1 MSTRDWARVK
11 SVVAQALDLPA
22 QERESF
28 VQRACGADAPL
39 LDEVRSLLDAA
50 GEGDSLPG
58 ARAVA
63 ALARDVVAAEDE
75 ELRALL
81 ERALAPQYEIV
92 RSLGRGG
99 MGAVFLARERS
110 LERMV
115 AVKVLRPDLAASPES
130 RERFRREARVA
141 AQLSHPGIVPLYAF
155 GEAGA
160 DPHGPGPGLWWF
172 VMGYVAGEPLAERL
186 RLRGR
191 LPHEE
196 ATRLLRQLAEALDHA
211 HVQGVV
217 HRDLKPA
224 NVLLDDA
231 GGRAVLADFGISK
244 MRGDDALTL
253 TGVVVGTPSWMSP
266 EQAAG
271 LASVDERSDLYS
283 LGAVGWAMLTGR
295 EPPREGATVAA
306 LRALA
311 PDVPPAVAEV
321 VVRCLAHDPARRPP
335 NARAVADAL
344 AGAAGDLPR
353 LPEGLRELPGFGP
366 YAITWA
372 IAWSVLAAVAF
383 EGTVERALLLLVA
396 LIVPLGLA
404 LHVWLA
410 GRHGLGAT
418 ELARIALWPPE
429 WWGMWWPRALRR
441 PADLWSRL
449 PAPARLVRLVLS
461 VFLVAL
467 PALLLAR
474 RRLDAWPSLVE
485 SLAAALVAVAG
496 LATGGAL
503 LWAARRGLGLADAV
517 RLLLGSTVAGD
528 AWRAPKLAALLLSPH
543 RTVRAPEADAPDDHR
558 RAIAELAP
566 QLPTEH
572 AALGRDAVAAAGAL
586 CAAIARLDDELT
598 ALARDASV
606 AELQRLEARFASLEA
621 AAESGDQERA
631 RLRDA
636 VRTELE
642 VVRGLRA
649 RHEMVA
655 ARRAQRLELLRALW
669 WRLCRFHEGD
679 ADADAG
685 VRSLCEEARAL
696 G

>member
-1 MSTRDWARVK
+1 VSTRDWARVK
-11 SVVAQALDLPA
+11 RVVAQALDLPA
-22 QERESF
+22 HEREAF
-28 VQRACGADAPL
+28 VQRACDADAPL
-39 LDEVRSLLDAA
+39 LDEVRSLLAAA

-63 ALARDVVAAEDE
+63 SLARDVVAAEDE
-75 ELRALL
+75 ELRAVL
-81 ERALAPQYEIV
+81 ERALAPQYELV

-160 DPHGPGPGLWWF
+160 DPHGVAPGLWWF

-211 HVQGVV
+211 HAQGVV

-244 MRGDDALTL
+244 MRGDDGLTL

-271 LASVDERSDLYS
+271 LAVVDERSDLYS

-295 EPPREGATVAA
+295 EPPREEATVAA

-335 NARAVADAL
+335 SARALADAL
-344 AGAAGDLPR
+344 AGAAGDLPH
-353 LPEGLRELPGFGP
+353 LPEGLRDLPGFGP

-383 EGTVERALLLLVA
+383 EGRVERALLLLVA
-396 LIVPLGLA
+396 LIVPLGLG

-410 GRHGLGAT
+410 GGHGLGAS

-441 PADLWSRL
+441 PADLWPRL
-449 PAPARLVRLVLS
+449 PAPARLVRTVLS

-474 RRLDAWPSLVE
+474 RRLDAWPTRVE
-485 SLAAALVAVAG
+485 TLAAALVSVAG

-517 RLLLGSTVAGD
+517 RLLLGSTVSGE
-528 AWRAPKLAALLLSPH
+528 AWRAPRLAALLLSPR
-543 RTVRAPEADAPDDHR
+543 RTVRDPDADMPDDHR

-566 QLPTEH
+566 QLAAEH
-572 AALGRDAVAAAGAL
+572 ATLGREAAAAAGAL
-586 CAAIARLDDELT
+586 CASLSRLDAEL
-598 ALARDASV
+598 ASLARDADD
-606 AELQRLEARFASLEA
+606 AELERLEARLASLEA
-621 AAESGDQERA
+621 TAAVGDDDRR

-636 VRTELE
+636 VRTELD

-649 RHEMVA
+649 RREVMA
-655 ARRAQRLELLRALW
+655 AHRARQLELLRGLW
-669 WRLCRFHEGD
+669 WRLTRLHAGEGD
-679 ADADAG
+679 AD
-685 VRSLCEEARAL
+685 SLRALCAEARRDQ
-696 G
+696 